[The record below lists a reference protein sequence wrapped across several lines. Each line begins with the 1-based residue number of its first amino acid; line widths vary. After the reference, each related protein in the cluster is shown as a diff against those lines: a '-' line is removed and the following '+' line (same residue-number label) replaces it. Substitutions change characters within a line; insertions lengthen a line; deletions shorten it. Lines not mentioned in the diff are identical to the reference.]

1 MLPFKRRA
9 VKTPRRRRSRVRMLV
24 RPFLTAILLV
34 GCPAVAGAWLWTSPR
49 FAVQEIDVRG
59 ALRVPEPWVTERL
72 EPLRGRNL
80 LGLDLA
86 LASEALAEHP
96 WADGFEVTK
105 ELPNRLVV
113 TVRERRPEV
122 VLERADG
129 RYFADAEGR
138 AIVAVAPQETGL
150 PRVFDS
156 GAGPDTVPVA
166 IGVERE
172 LARVRPDWTDGP
184 LNIEVIS
191 KDDVRLELAA
201 LPFSLRLRPG
211 DVENKIRRLETVLP
225 HLRATHGELGAVD
238 LRTAGRIIVEPA
250 GQPAKVR

>member
-1 MLPFKRRA
+1 
-9 VKTPRRRRSRVRMLV
+9 MLV
-24 RPFLTAILLV
+24 RPFLTAVLLV
-34 GCPAVAGAWLWTSPR
+34 GCPAVAGAWLWTSPQ
-49 FAVQEIDVRG
+49 FAVRDIDVRG
-59 ALRVPEPWVTERL
+59 ALRVPESWVTERL
-72 EPLRGRNL
+72 EPLLGRNL

-138 AIVAVAPQETGL
+138 AIVAVDPPGAIDAAGAGL
-150 PRVFDS
+150 PQVLDS
-156 GAGPDTVPVA
+156 GAGSETVPVA
-166 IGVERE
+166 LGVERE
-172 LARVRPDWTDGP
+172 LARVRPDWTEGA
-184 LNIEVIS
+184 LKIEVIS

-225 HLRATHGELGAVD
+225 HLRATHGEPGAVD

-250 GQPAKVR
+250 GQPAKAR